1 MKTDRRKGKTW
12 WKSKTLWLNAL
23 LAAGT
28 VVEANLGL
36 LKDSLGP
43 SYYLAIIGASA
54 ALNALLRVLTSEPV
68 AK

>member
-1 MKTDRRKGKTW
+1 MERRRGKKW

-36 LKDSLGP
+36 LQSLLGP
-43 SYYLAIIGASA
+43 TYYLGIIGAVA
-54 ALNALLRVLTSEPV
+54 AANAVLRVVTSEPV
-68 AK
+68 EK